1 VSIERATTCH
11 YCPRWVS
18 ALWLIFG
25 FVALLLSSGCHSGAA
40 RVDAGPKPAV
50 IQGTITGTIRGTEGT
65 SPVSGRTVEIVN
77 ITTGERHSATT
88 SSNGGFSSHLPPGRY
103 RIELPLR
110 TGETLVARPEVVSL
124 DKGGTDPHV
133 EIVLGATRV
142 VRPRGPAY
150 RVDNGLGSPS
160 A

>member
-1 VSIERATTCH
+1 MSIERATTCH

-18 ALWLIFG
+18 ALWLISG
-25 FVALLLSSGCHSGAA
+25 LVALLLSTACQSGAA
-40 RVDAGPKPAV
+40 RVDTGPKPPVA
-50 IQGTITGTIRGTEGT
+50 QGTISGTIRGLEGT

-77 ITTGERHSATT
+77 IVTGERHSTTT
-88 SSNGGFSSHLPPGRY
+88 SPSGGFTSHLPQGKY
-103 RIELPLR
+103 RFELALR
-110 TGETLVARPEVVSL
+110 NGEMLVARPEVVTL
-124 DKGGTDPHV
+124 DKAGTDPHV